1 MKMHLKP
8 YPEYKDCDAGWLGKI
23 PGDWEVHNLRTILT
37 PQTQRNQPDLPLLS
51 VVREKGV
58 IVRNVD
64 DKDENHNYIPDD
76 LSNYKVVNIGQFA
89 MNKMKAWQGSYG
101 VSKYQGIVSPAYYIF
116 DLNGV
121 QPDFFHA
128 AVRSKAYVP
137 FFGRA
142 SDGVRVGQWDLS
154 LDAMKNIPF
163 TVPPLPEQQQI
174 VRFLRAAES
183 RINRFIRNK
192 RRLIA
197 LLKEQK
203 QAIISQA
210 VTRGI
215 DPNVRLKP
223 SGIDWLGDIPEHW
236 EPVKLGF
243 FIDLLSGFAFQS
255 EGFTNNS
262 SDIRL
267 LRGVN
272 ISPGSIRWGDV
283 VRWPVPNDNRL
294 ERYFLNAG
302 DTVIGMDRPWISTG
316 MRVAVIKEEDTPS
329 LLLQRVGRIRAKKP
343 LCQEYLNLLLLT
355 DQFVNYFQPILT
367 GISVPHISPGQ
378 IAAFRFALPPENEQ
392 VQILSHINKDSCALE
407 KAISRTEHEI
417 ELINEYRTRLVADVV
432 TGQVDVR
439 SVKLEERSVNENED
453 IDEEAIIEDNGIED
467 DDEAFT
473 EGAEGD
479 DDA

>member
-1 MKMHLKP
+1 MTMLLKP
-8 YPEYKDCDAGWLGKI
+8 YPEYKDSGVKWLGTVPSHWHMGPALACYEPKLVRNKGMQEERVLSLSYGRI
-23 PGDWEVHNLRTILT
+23 IIKPLEKLHGLVPESFETYQIVEPGDI
-37 PQTQRNQPDLPLLS
+37 
-51 VVREKGV
+51 
-58 IVRNVD
+58 IVRPTDLQNDHTSLRIGLVKDKGIITSAYLCLRCKEPISSDYGYNFLNV
-64 DKDENHNYIPDD
+64 
-76 LSNYKVVNIGQFA
+76 
-89 MNKMKAWQGSYG
+89 
-101 VSKYQGIVSPAYYIF
+101 
-116 DLNGV
+116 
-121 QPDFFHA
+121 
-128 AVRSKAYVP
+128 
-137 FFGRA
+137 
-142 SDGVRVGQWDLS
+142 WDLTKAIYGYGS
-154 LDAMKNIPF
+154 GLRQNLDFVHFRRMPVAY
-163 TVPPLPEQQQI
+163 PPLPEQQQI

-183 RINRFIRNK
+183 RINRFVRNK

-203 QAIISQA
+203 QAIINQA

-432 TGQVDVR
+432 TGKVDVR